1 MIEKTNLPESF
12 SLESILAERCMPKKD
27 PELGY
32 EPSNMIGQRQPSN

>member
-27 PELGY
+27 PDEETDVERFY
-32 EPSNMIGQRQPSN
+32 EDLKTF